1 MFNCLLECMAGVRDT
16 CMNKGA
22 AVYVYT
28 PYIHTYIHTYI
39 HIRSWKVVN
48 KLICC
53 CNTNNCDH
61 LAYSHW
67 VFSHVA
73 CLMIHYHGDQ
83 VSLPWRPSAN
93 TMGYI
98 KWRATSVCLGEKYQ
112 TMCPKCACEVNAV
125 NCCMCA
131 CGGCARHMCARHA
144 GPSIIAFS
152 VLYHHGRSM
161 RTAIYMYGTV

>member
-1 MFNCLLECMAGVRDT
+1 MVGMFASDAACGLLCSV
-16 CMNKGA
+16 
-22 AVYVYT
+22 
-28 PYIHTYIHTYI
+28 HT
-39 HIRSWKVVN
+39 RAS
-48 KLICC
+48 
-53 CNTNNCDH
+53 
-61 LAYSHW
+61 
-67 VFSHVA
+67 VA
-73 CLMIHYHGDQ
+73 CLMVHSYQGDQVPLPWGPSVITMGTKSHYHGDQ
-83 VSLPWRPSAN
+83 VPL
-93 TMGYI
+93 
-98 KWRATSVCLGEKYQ
+98 ATSVCLGENYQ